1 MLFWIFA
8 ALAVYLIS
16 AYSHSVFLVS
26 RIGLEAYLGSRDN
39 APDDTAILGR
49 ATRATAN
56 MAENM
61 MIFVPLALLS
71 FVVEGTDQ
79 AMALLG
85 AQIFV
90 IGRALYLPS
99 YLAAIPVGRSVIFTV
114 ALLGLGLM
122 AVALV

>member
-1 MLFWIFA
+1 MLFWILA
-8 ALAVYLIS
+8 ALAVYLVS
-16 AYSHSVFLVS
+16 AYAHSILLVS
-26 RIGLEAYLGSRDN
+26 RIGLKAYLGSRDN
-39 APDDTAILGR
+39 APDDTALLGR

-90 IGRALYLPS
+90 LGRIAYLPA
-99 YLAAIPVGRSVIFTV
+99 YLAAIPVVRSVIFTV
-114 ALLGLGLM
+114 AFIGLALM
-122 AVALV
+122 VFALI